1 MWFWLSLIA
10 LLCWSGSDLF
20 SKIGCQ
26 SETDKYSHLKMV
38 TAVGVVMGLHAAYEI
53 FIGGTQVT
61 WHVIWTYLPVS
72 LLYISSM
79 AMGYVGLRYIELSI
93 SSPIC
98 NSSGAL
104 VAVLCLLTGGIGELV
119 PAQLVATALVCVGVI
134 GLGVVEAHED
144 EDLRRRRQEA
154 ANRRYAKSALALLL
168 PIAYCVLDAAGTF
181 ADSRVLDKLSG
192 EAMAQGLFAS
202 LLIGTIIKT
211 LATADECS
219 DYAASAA
226 NCAYELTFLLAG
238 IVCFIYVVLIR
249 KQKLIARQEAP
260 KYAGAAFETA
270 GQFAYIFALSDT
282 AHVAISAPII
292 SAYCV
297 ASVVWSRIFLKEK
310 LSLKHYLMIALVVA
324 GIVIL
329 GVYDG

>member
-1 MWFWLSLIA
+1 MWFWFAIIA

-20 SKIGCQ
+20 SKIGCRDN
-26 SETDKYSHLKMV
+26 DKYAHLKMV
-38 TAVGVVMGLHAAYEI
+38 IAVGVVMGLHAAFEI
-53 FIGGTQVT
+53 FVGGTAIS
-61 WHVIWTYLPVS
+61 WSVIWTYLPVS

-79 AMGYVGLRYIELSI
+79 ALGYLGLRYIELSV

-181 ADSRVLDKLSG
+181 ADSRVLDRLSG
-192 EAMAQGLFAS
+192 EAMAQGLF
-202 LLIGTIIKT
+202 
-211 LATADECS
+211 ATADECS

-270 GQFAYIFALSDT
+270 GQFAYIYALADE
-282 AHVAISAPII
+282 AHVALSAPII
-292 SAYCV
+292 SAYCA
-297 ASVVWSRIFLKEK
+297 ASVLWSRIFLKEK
-310 LSLKHYLMIALVVA
+310 LSWKHYVMIALVVI
-324 GIVIL
+324 GIVMI
-329 GVYDG
+329 GIFDI

>member
-79 AMGYVGLRYIELSI
+79 AMGYIGLRYIELSI

-119 PAQLVATALVCVGVI
+119 PAQLVATALVCVI

-192 EAMAQGLFAS
+192 EAMAQGLF
-202 LLIGTIIKT
+202 
-211 LATADECS
+211 ATADECS